1 MAAEAEAAL
10 QGALIVLVVGATL
23 PLHIARTVM
32 SMQITTVITITAT
45 SEFTLTPIIITIVM
59 RTMVQ
64 VLLNRL
70 VSSRTPNV
78 WLIWPKDNEIQIFS
92 LVSSLEFLVYLCYRL

>member
-1 MAAEAEAAL
+1 MEEVVAAEAEAAL
-10 QGALIVLVVGATL
+10 QGALIVLVGATL
-23 PLHIARTVM
+23 PLPIARTVM
-32 SMQITTVITITAT
+32 SMLITTVITITAT
-45 SEFTLTPIIITIVM
+45 SEFMLTPIIITIVM

-78 WLIWPKDNEIQIFS
+78 WLI
-92 LVSSLEFLVYLCYRL
+92 

>member
-10 QGALIVLVVGATL
+10 QGVLIVLVVGATL
-23 PLHIARTVM
+23 PLPIARTVM

-45 SEFTLTPIIITIVM
+45 SEFMLTPIIITIVM

>member
-23 PLHIARTVM
+23 PLPIARTVM

-45 SEFTLTPIIITIVM
+45 SEFTLTPIIITIVIVIAIVVVIAIATIICIIGIIAPT
-59 RTMVQ
+59 RIIGGK
-64 VLLNRL
+64 VLGSMNA
-70 VSSRTPNV
+70 
-78 WLIWPKDNEIQIFS
+78 
-92 LVSSLEFLVYLCYRL
+92 

>member
-23 PLHIARTVM
+23 PLPIARTVM

-45 SEFTLTPIIITIVM
+45 SEFMLTPIIITIVM

-78 WLIWPKDNEIQIFS
+78 WLI
-92 LVSSLEFLVYLCYRL
+92 